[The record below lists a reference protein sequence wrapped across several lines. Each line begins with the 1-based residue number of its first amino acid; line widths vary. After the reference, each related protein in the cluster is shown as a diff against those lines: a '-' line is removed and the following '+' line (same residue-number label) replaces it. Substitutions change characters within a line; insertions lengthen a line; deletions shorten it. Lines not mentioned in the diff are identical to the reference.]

1 VDRIK
6 LGGVDV
12 GPARLTTNPQVRPG
26 ATAGAIGLDLL
37 LNHLVVI
44 DYPAKRF
51 CMVPRVAVPPEIND
65 RVEWV
70 AAEIRNGKLFVPVRV
85 GGQTVEGLFFD
96 TGASGLP
103 LSVDQALWRTLTG
116 REGERDATSRL
127 SVTGSGVG
135 APARVI
141 GAPARG
147 ALEVGG
153 LRVEAPLVYFH
164 GTEPEH
170 FRSWSFPATGLIG
183 NAPFK
188 DGIVLLSLGVWP
200 AFGILK

>member
-1 VDRIK
+1 
-6 LGGVDV
+6 
-12 GPARLTTNPQVRPG
+12 
-26 ATAGAIGLDLL
+26 
-37 LNHLVVI
+37 
-44 DYPAKRF
+44 
-51 CMVPRVAVPPEIND
+51 MVPRVAVPPEIND

-70 AAEIRNGKLFVPVRV
+70 AAELRNGKLFVPVRV

-153 LRVEAPLVYFH
+153 VRVESPLVYFH